1 MLLLIA
7 LTIFDVVL
15 ILAPLVVALP
25 PVNQTPELLGAAR
38 TAQVIAPFAS
48 LALAAVVAVQL
59 WRRRTWTAMALM
71 VVALGCVALSRV
83 NLFERVFAPVR
94 DARTA
99 PVAEFHDIRDTDMVI
114 GVTIEGQSR
123 ASPVRY
129 LAYHHM
135 VNDQLGATAFL
146 PTY

>member
-7 LTIFDVVL
+7 LIIFDVVL

-25 PVNQTPELLGAAR
+25 PVAQTPELLGAAR
-38 TAQVIAPFAS
+38 MAQVIAPFAS
-48 LALAAVVAVQL
+48 LALAAVAAVQL
-59 WRRRTWTAMALM
+59 WRRKTWTALALM
-71 VVALGCVALSRV
+71 AVALGCVGLSRV
-83 NLFERVFAPVR
+83 NLFERVFAPVA
-94 DARTA
+94 DTQTA

-114 GVTIEGQSR
+114 GVSIEGQSR
-123 ASPVRY
+123 AYPVRY

-135 VNDQLGATAFL
+135 INDQLGSTAFL